1 MQSYLHLESSKQL
14 IDIQENSGGECNI
27 LRMNFGHG
35 GKRSSFTHA
44 LQGRKK
50 WNRPRRNLQVDD
62 VVIIKDS
69 DTPRNYWRIARI
81 VEAFKDEDGLVPK
94 AKLAVGDS
102 QLLNSGKRTK
112 SMTILERPIHKLV
125 LILPTKNDERPSVLD
140 EEP

>member
-62 VVIIKDS
+62 IVIIKDS
-69 DTPRNYWRIARI
+69 DTRI
-81 VEAFKDEDGLVPK
+81 VEAFKDEDRLVPK
-94 AKLAVGDS
+94 VKLAVGDS

-112 SMTILERPIHKLV
+112 SMTILQRPIHKLV
-125 LILPTKNDERPSVLD
+125 LILPTKNDERPSILD